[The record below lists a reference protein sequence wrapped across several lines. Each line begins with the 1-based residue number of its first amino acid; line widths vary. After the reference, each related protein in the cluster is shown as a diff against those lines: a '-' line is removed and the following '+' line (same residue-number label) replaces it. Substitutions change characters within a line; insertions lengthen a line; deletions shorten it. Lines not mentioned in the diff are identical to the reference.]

1 MSASR
6 DSGVVYVVDD
16 DDAMRDSLRWLLR
29 SAGYTVFAFASAAE
43 FLRADRAEV
52 RSCLL
57 LDVRMPGLSGL
68 ELQQELNRAA
78 DTLPV
83 IFLTGHGDIPMAVNA
98 VKRGAF
104 HFLEKPV
111 DDAELLEVIDEAL
124 ATHGGDAE
132 QQAVRRAKAL
142 IATLT
147 QREREVMELV
157 ALGRKNKQIAAELS
171 VSVKTVEA
179 HRAKVMEK
187 TGAHSSAELAG
198 LVFAAKRLK

>member
-1 MSASR
+1 MTAAR

-29 SAGYTVFAFASAAE
+29 SAGYTVFAYGSAAE
-43 FLRADRAEV
+43 FLRADHARG

-68 ELQQELNRAA
+68 ELQQELNRTA
-78 DTLPV
+78 DPLPV

-111 DDAELLEVIDEAL
+111 NDAELLEIIDAAL
-124 ATHGGDAE
+124 ASRVGDAE
-132 QQAVRRAKAL
+132 QQAVRRAQAL

-157 ALGRKNKQIAAELS
+157 ALGRKNKQIAAELN

-187 TGAHSSAELAG
+187 TGANSSAELAG